1 MNAIIIDDERYS
13 VKAIIENIH
22 WDDLYK
28 DGIKVQSAYN
38 VEQAKKI
45 IKCEEI
51 DFIICDIEMALI

>member
-38 VEQAKKI
+38 VEQAKK
-45 IKCEEI
+45 
-51 DFIICDIEMALI
+51 